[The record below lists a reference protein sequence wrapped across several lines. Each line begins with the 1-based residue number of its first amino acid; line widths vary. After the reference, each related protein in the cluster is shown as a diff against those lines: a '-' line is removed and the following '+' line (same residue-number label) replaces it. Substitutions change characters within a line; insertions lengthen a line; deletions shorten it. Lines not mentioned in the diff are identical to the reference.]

1 MRFMA
6 SRAVEHKS
14 GSSVALLAN
23 TLQPTRPRQSSPQTT
38 TAHILQSRLAFS
50 ASALIQ
56 GDHSTHPFAGPE
68 MSHGDEHEYDH
79 VEIDPD
85 NPFRIDWT
93 MNIDQVQN
101 AYYAQLKEWEQ
112 SDCRAHLLDIVDRS
126 AASRRWHFDK
136 VVFFA
141 TGSFCQKSLEDR
153 TRSMFQFICAV
164 DLARELQKRGY
175 SKSDKV
181 EVFAQDPAHTE
192 VDGELMHRLGVTK
205 LEISRQDMQHDDL
218 KNAKD
223 HLGPHTVLLD
233 FGMPIYAE
241 LCCAMFGLG
250 VSFQVGNTPFALRH
264 YPGEEG
270 EALQMRR
277 DLADRIERDYESEWF
292 PKFEECPKAFIGDRI
307 HFRKMEDSEET

>member
-1 MRFMA
+1 
-6 SRAVEHKS
+6 
-14 GSSVALLAN
+14 
-23 TLQPTRPRQSSPQTT
+23 
-38 TAHILQSRLAFS
+38 
-50 ASALIQ
+50 
-56 GDHSTHPFAGPE
+56 

-175 SKSDKV
+175 SESGKV
-181 EVFAQDPAHTE
+181 EVLAQDPAYTE

-205 LEISRQDMQHDDL
+205 LEISMQDKRHDDL
-218 KNAKD
+218 KTANDRQVSKLQCFSWSACWTPPKRWHD
-223 HLGPHTVLLD
+223 MDTLAVRQSESLPKILIIPLRILHS
-233 FGMPIYAE
+233 
-241 LCCAMFGLG
+241 CA
-250 VSFQVGNTPFALRH
+250 PW
-264 YPGEEG
+264 E
-270 EALQMRR
+270 
-277 DLADRIERDYESEWF
+277 
-292 PKFEECPKAFIGDRI
+292 
-307 HFRKMEDSEET
+307 